1 MVSHEAARV
10 AAQLGWT
17 NVWVMTDGIKG
28 WEKAGLPTE
37 TGTAEQQRDASPAP
51 VLKPARPG

>member
-10 AAQLGWT
+10 AATLGWT

-28 WEKAGLPTE
+28 WEKAALPVE
-37 TGTAEQQRDASPAP
+37 TAAVPIAP
-51 VLKPARPG
+51 GGPQ

>member
-10 AAQLGWT
+10 AAKLGWT

-28 WEKAGLPTE
+28 WEKAGLPT
-37 TGTAEQQRDASPAP
+37 GTATAAVAP
-51 VLKPARPG
+51 GTAP